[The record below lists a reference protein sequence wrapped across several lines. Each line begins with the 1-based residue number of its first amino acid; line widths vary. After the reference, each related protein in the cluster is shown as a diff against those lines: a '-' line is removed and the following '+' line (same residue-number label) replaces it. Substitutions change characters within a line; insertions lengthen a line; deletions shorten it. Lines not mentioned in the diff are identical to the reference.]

1 MQNEIGK
8 QQAIE
13 TRADEL
19 LRGAG
24 LNPDQIRGR
33 KTAQATTKAALWV
46 RLGVAFVV
54 CLILAVY
61 GDFAVLKML
70 WGAASVVDNAT
81 SPAFDLATPVLF
93 WNAAISVGCVI
104 AVFSYFVFVGR
115 HKLFGKEG
123 E

>member
-8 QQAIE
+8 QQEIE

-24 LNPDQIRGR
+24 PDPDHIRGR
-33 KTAQATTKAALWV
+33 KTAQEATKAVLWM
-46 RLGVAFVV
+46 RLGVAFVA

-70 WGAASVVDNAT
+70 WGAAAVVDNAT
-81 SPAFDLATPVLF
+81 TPSFDLATPVIF

-104 AVFSYFVFVGR
+104 AVFSYFVFMGR